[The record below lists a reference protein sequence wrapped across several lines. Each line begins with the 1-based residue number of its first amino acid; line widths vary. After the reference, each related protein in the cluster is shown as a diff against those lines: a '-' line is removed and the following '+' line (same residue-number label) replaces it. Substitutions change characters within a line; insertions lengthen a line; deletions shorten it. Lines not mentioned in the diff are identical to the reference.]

1 MRNLCTAKKPLLYS
15 QPPPRH
21 PHFLLLLLLVPLFL
35 TFFLLYPRPLPPQ
48 RPIQPPDLS
57 HCLLISIYSP
67 SSPPLNCCALSLV
80 SPDPQILN
88 FTFPLPSSPLRIRPA
103 AHLVDS
109 RYISQ
114 YSRAVQL
121 MKDLPKSDPRSFFQ
135 QANIHCAYCNGA
147 YDQLGFSNLRLLIHR
162 SWLFFPWHRLYLY
175 FHERIL
181 AKLIGDDSFAL
192 PFWNWDSPDGM
203 RIPSMYLNNIPINTS
218 SSSSS
223 SSSLYHPNRDP
234 SHQPPVMVDLNF
246 PEDGNNVG
254 SDQAVVYPSV
264 DDNLRI
270 MYRQMMENGATTEL
284 FLGSAFRA
292 GEQPEPGPGSVEVI
306 PHNTV
311 HSWTGDPRKQN
322 REDMGAFYSAARDPI
337 FFAHHAN
344 IDRLWLVWKSLGRK
358 HKDFSD
364 SDWLDS
370 AFLFYDE
377 EARLVRVKVRDCLDI
392 DRLRYRYQQVE
403 NPWINSSGRSH
414 ATKNKKKSNNGSIDN
429 NIHYNYAEELEF
441 PVKVEKEAVVV
452 RVKRPRRG
460 GGEDVEVLV
469 VDGIETDGT
478 ESTRFDVYVNAS
490 PAELQHPAA
499 RECAG
504 SFVSLPRLKRGGK
517 GRTNL
522 KLGISELIEDLR
534 AEGDDTVV
542 VTLLPR
548 KGKATVAEFLLRTSS
563 GRSSTSGQA
572 LSCSVPS
579 AVPSI
584 CSVLDILGTK
594 CEHSV
599 LLSIRT

>member
-21 PHFLLLLLLVPLFL
+21 PHFLLLLLLLPLFL
-35 TFFLLYPRPLPPQ
+35 TVIFILHPRPLPPQ

-57 HCLLISIYSP
+57 HCLLISIYPP

-80 SPDPQILN
+80 SSDHQKILN

-114 YSRAVQL
+114 YSKAVQL

-147 YDQLGFSNLRLLIHR
+147 YDQFGFSNLQLLIHR

-203 RIPSMYLNNIPINTS
+203 RIPSMYLNNFFFNK
-218 SSSSS
+218 SSS

-246 PEDGNNVG
+246 LEVG
-254 SDQAVVYPSV
+254 SDQAVVYPGV

-311 HSWTGDPRKQN
+311 HYWTGDPRKHY

-337 FFAHHAN
+337 FYAHHAN

-358 HKDFSD
+358 HMDFSD

-392 DRLRYRYQQVE
+392 DRLRYRYQAVE
-403 NPWINSSGRSH
+403 NPWINSGRRSH
-414 ATKNKKKSNNGSIDN
+414 ATKKKKKSNNIQ
-429 NIHYNYAEELEF
+429 YNYAEELGF

-460 GGEDVEVLV
+460 GGDEVEVLV
-469 VDGIETDGT
+469 VEGIETEGT

-504 SFVSLPRLKRGGK
+504 SFVSLPQLRREGKR
-517 GRTNL
+517 RTNL
-522 KLGISELIEDLR
+522 KLGISELIEDLG
-534 AEGDDTVV
+534 AEGDDTVLV
-542 VTLLPR
+542 ILVPR
-548 KGKATVAEFLLRTSS
+548 KGKATVADSLL
-563 GRSSTSGQA
+563 
-572 LSCSVPS
+572 CCYP
-579 AVPSI
+579 
-584 CSVLDILGTK
+584 K
-594 CEHSV
+594 
-599 LLSIRT
+599 